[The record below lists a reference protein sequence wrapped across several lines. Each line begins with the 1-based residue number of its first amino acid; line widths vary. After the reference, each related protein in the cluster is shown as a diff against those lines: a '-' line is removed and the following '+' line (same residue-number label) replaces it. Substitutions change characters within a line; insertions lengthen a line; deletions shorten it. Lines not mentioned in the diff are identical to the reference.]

1 MLVWGMSGVIHK
13 WGRRREAYSPL
24 LMRARWAKRGYTA
37 QRVSVPLTG
46 SPIQEIL
53 SSQPQKEK
61 GIGLVSS
68 IPKFVVPRAGLEPAR
83 EFSLP
88 PQDSVSTS
96 STTSAQTR
104 LLSHSA
110 GNGKCFF
117 HLGGLALQSRCGYS
131 FKPDGVRH
139 GRNRTKISA

>member
-46 SPIQEIL
+46 SPAQEIL

-83 EFSLP
+83 ESSLP
-88 PQDSVSTS
+88 PQDSVSTN
-96 STTSAQTR
+96 STTSAREDVLRQTEVLGKLFFKKSFEDLR
-104 LLSHSA
+104 LEVDA
-110 GNGKCFF
+110 GRFF
-117 HLGGLALQSRCGYS
+117 RS
-131 FKPDGVRH
+131 
-139 GRNRTKISA
+139 